1 MLVRPPAGEANKQK
15 IEDISVAVDMRALP
29 AHDAQV
35 MAWPWLS
42 AMAWRRTHA
51 RLSQVNHGDAGE
63 EVHHVRLL
71 TRFHAE
77 PSPVDPPLL

>member
-1 MLVRPPAGEANKQK
+1 MLVRPPAGEASKQK
-15 IEDISVAVDMRALP
+15 IEDISVAVDVRALP
-29 AHDAQV
+29 ARDAQV
-35 MAWPWLS
+35 TAWPS